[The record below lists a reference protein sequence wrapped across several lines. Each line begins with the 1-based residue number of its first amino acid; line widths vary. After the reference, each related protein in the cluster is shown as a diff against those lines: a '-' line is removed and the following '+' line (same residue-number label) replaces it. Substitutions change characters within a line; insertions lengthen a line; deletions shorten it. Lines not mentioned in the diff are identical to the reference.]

1 MIGLSNATTV
11 NVCPLFSS
19 IVFYLL
25 LLVESLFFFFVPML
39 SDAKSLNLVCNESFM
54 NNYYLSVTNSAVST
68 FTEAGRKKEVGEE
81 KRAIKVKVK

>member
-25 LLVESLFFFFVPML
+25 LLVESLFFVPML